1 MFQCYISISSTN
13 IRKPEIFRRFQ
24 QVQKWDIGVKSI
36 TMWQL
41 HHIFKHPVR
50 IRECTDYLKSHTHI
64 YYFLYAFFYFRCCPV
79 DCTVGSWGSW
89 SACNAGCDKTGTQ
102 TRSRS
107 ITRQNSCNGKAC
119 PLLTHNRICNGKC
132 CPKNCQLSRWSSWGS
147 CISPTGKSRIDC
159 VKSVQIRSYFWSGPC
174 FPVFGLNTE
183 IYSEIQS

>member
-1 MFQCYISISSTN
+1 MLHFYILYKYQKTRDFPMFSVGIEMEYWC
-13 IRKPEIFRRFQ
+13 EINHYVAIASYLQ
-24 QVQKWDIGVKSI
+24 
-36 TMWQL
+36 
-41 HHIFKHPVR
+41 HPVR

-89 SACNAGCDKTGTQ
+89 SACNAACDKTGTQ